1 MSTGSST
8 RTALRA
14 RREQRRVR
22 RGATLGMCC
31 GAARR
36 GPPSR
41 ALRPRRAAKR
51 GAPRAALSAGTPTAH
66 VGVSVWGLRRCIS
79 APPVGPGGDGEQ
91 NGPFRGGG
99 EGGEGEPRGGRGLR
113 VAPPYGAA
121 PPPGVGR
128 PSGGLRP
135 GPARPGAAPS
145 PLICSWNRDLKRC
158 GEGRKGG
165 GARGEAVRG
174 GRSGAEGGGRR
185 CAETPSIEVGERCG
199 GGTGRGGC
207 GWGGAGG
214 TWGRW
219 GSGAGGGV
227 GRGTRVGAGMA
238 ALCAPEPPPPRPQR
252 GAAIRGDGAEGAQ
265 WGGGLIGGSRWRCPV
280 RH

>member
-91 NGPFRGGG
+91 NGPFLGGG
-99 EGGEGEPRGGRGLR
+99 EGGEGEPRGGQRAAGGPSVRRCAPTRRGEAER
-113 VAPPYGAA
+113 RSPP
-121 PPPGVGR
+121 
-128 PSGGLRP
+128 RP
-135 GPARPGAAPS
+135 GPARRCPLPAHLQLESRFEALRGGPGGGGRGERRCGAAGVGRRAEGGAAPRLR
-145 PLICSWNRDLKRC
+145 P
-158 GEGRKGG
+158 G
-165 GARGEAVRG
+165 
-174 GRSGAEGGGRR
+174 
-185 CAETPSIEVGERCG
+185 TPSIEVGERCG

-219 GSGAGGGV
+219 GSGAGGGM

-265 WGGGLIGGSRWRCPV
+265 CGGVS
-280 RH
+280 

>member
-1 MSTGSST
+1 MCHVSNTSVQCAPREQHEDRAMSTVSST
-8 RTALRA
+8 RTAPRA

-79 APPVGPGGDGEQ
+79 APPVGPGGGRRTERAF
-91 NGPFRGGG
+91 PGGG
-99 EGGEGEPRGGRGLR
+99 EGGGGEPRGGRGLR

-145 PLICSWNRDLKRC
+145 PLICSWNRNLKRC
-158 GEGRKGG
+158 GGAGRG

-185 CAETPSIEVGERCG
+185 CAAAAPGDPQHG
-199 GGTGRGGC
+199 GG
-207 GWGGAGG
+207 
-214 TWGRW
+214 
-219 GSGAGGGV
+219 
-227 GRGTRVGAGMA
+227 
-238 ALCAPEPPPPRPQR
+238 
-252 GAAIRGDGAEGAQ
+252 
-265 WGGGLIGGSRWRCPV
+265 
-280 RH
+280 